1 MKRLQSK
8 PRFWIFQGFNVTS
21 YRIRRILLL
30 FMSVGVFAYLVLLAG
45 CDPITRHKVLSTVFD
60 GVPSLPEPDELCA
73 DYVAKGAGPGSEGGE
88 AGRVVAGS
96 THKPYGEKRCNDCHA
111 QNKSENDGLIR
122 PKQEL
127 CFVCHDG
134 IIDGPFVHGPVAVGD
149 CLACHLPHSST
160 FPSLLRKSPEEL
172 CQSCHREDR
181 LAATMHQ
188 RVGDRDMVCGECH
201 GPHAGQVRYF
211 LR

>member
-1 MKRLQSK
+1 MRLL
-8 PRFWIFQGFNVTS
+8 TS
-21 YRIRRILLL
+21 L
-30 FMSVGVFAYLVLLAG
+30 GVCVCLVLLAG
-45 CDPITRHKVLSTVFD
+45 CNPVTRHKVLSTVFD
-60 GVPSLPEPDELCA
+60 GVPALPEPEELCA
-73 DYVAKGAGPGSEGGE
+73 DYVAKVAESGSEGEGDSRE
-88 AGRVVAGS
+88 TTGS

-127 CFVCHDG
+127 CFVCHDA
-134 IIDGPFVHGPVAVGD
+134 IINGPFVHGPVAVGD

-160 FPSLLRKSPEEL
+160 FPALLRKGPEEL
-172 CQSCHREDR
+172 CQSCHREER

-188 RVGDRDMVCGECH
+188 RVTDREMACGECH
-201 GPHAGQVRYF
+201 GPHSGEARYF